1 MKRTFILCLIS
12 MLLSG
17 SLFAQNSARRLFV
30 GIDGPVK
37 SVRLEVA
44 KLTPD
49 GDSVVEGPRILSSAD
64 EANEDGS
71 LTISRRYR
79 PDGIVSFKQVTSF
92 LPDGRANESLVYS
105 DKEKLSTRMLY
116 HYDSGGNRMEM
127 FHYSADGTIGSRS
140 IRYLDGSLSLIEG
153 ETRDKSGNL
162 REHEV
167 STRSAS
173 GLNEQTRSSYKEN
186 KMSGKAVTVTLSA
199 RRFEQR
205 FYDPEGVLTS
215 KIVTTV
221 DHKGEWVERAT
232 YDAEGSLREKVN
244 YEREYD
250 TRGNWIKQV
259 VSKWNP
265 QTEKSEMTQVY
276 YRAITYY
283 K

>member
-1 MKRTFILCLIS
+1 MKRMFIFCLIS
-12 MLLSG
+12 ILLSG
-17 SLFAQNSARRLFV
+17 ALFAQNSARRLFV

-44 KLTPD
+44 KLIPD

-79 PDGIVSFKQVTSF
+79 PDGIVNFKQVTSF
-92 LPDGRANESLVYS
+92 LPDGRARESLVYS
-105 DKEKLSTRMLY
+105 DEEKLSTRMLY

-127 FHYSADGTIGSRS
+127 FHYNADGTIGSRS
-140 IRYLDGSLSLIEG
+140 IRHLDGSLSLIEG

-173 GLNEQTRSSYKEN
+173 GLNEQTRSFYKEN
-186 KMSGKAVTVTLSA
+186 KMSGKVVIVTLSA
-199 RRFEQR
+199 RQFEQR

-232 YDAEGSLREKVN
+232 YDADGNLREKVN

-283 K
+283 E